1 MYSIPHHAA
10 ITLLGR
16 VILEYFFSV
25 LEIKRTKS
33 IEAEPIAE
41 PSRSSATCYSAVAIT
56 GVLRGTSIRP
66 S

>member
-1 MYSIPHHAA
+1 MEYS
-10 ITLLGR
+10 
-16 VILEYFFSV
+16 FSV

-41 PSRSSATCYSAVAIT
+41 PSRLSATCYSAVAIT
-56 GVLRGTSIRP
+56 GELKGTSIRP